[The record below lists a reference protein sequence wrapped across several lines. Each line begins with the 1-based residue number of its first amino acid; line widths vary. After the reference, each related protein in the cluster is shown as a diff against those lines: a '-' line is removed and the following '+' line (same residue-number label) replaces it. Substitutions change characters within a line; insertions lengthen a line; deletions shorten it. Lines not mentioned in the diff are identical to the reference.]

1 MKICYL
7 GMGSNLGN
15 RKLNIKQALRMI
27 NLLRDTRVLK
37 KSRLIQ
43 TLPVGGPLGQPKF
56 LNAAL
61 KIKTGFSPLKLLREL
76 KTIEKKL
83 GRNKGARNGPREI
96 DLDIL
101 LYGDKVI
108 RSKKLVIPH
117 PRMFSRDFV
126 VKPLAQVL

>member
-1 MKICYL
+1 MEICYL
-7 GMGSNLGN
+7 GVGSNLGN

-27 NLLRDTRVLK
+27 NLLGKTKVLK
-37 KSRLIQ
+37 KSRLIP
-43 TLPVGGPLGQPKF
+43 TIPVGGPLGQPKF

-61 KIKTGFSPLKLLREL
+61 KIKTGLSPLKLLEELKNIEREL
-76 KTIEKKL
+76 
-83 GRNKGARNGPREI
+83 GRKKGARNGPRTI

-108 RSKKLVIPH
+108 KGKKLIIPH
-117 PRMFSRDFV
+117 PRLFARDFV